1 MVRITSVASVL
12 APVITRVVTRAAA
25 RRVYPNNWRNVILES
40 TLLILA
46 LCAAP
51 IFAANPLAS
60 FYDSQLKGAESD
72 VTSLAAAMP
81 ANKYDFAPTN
91 GAFTGVRT
99 FAQQVKHL
107 ATVMYQVS
115 AAALNQKPPVDTGSG
130 DNGPDSVRTKDQVL
144 AYLKGAFAFAHKSI
158 ATLTEQ
164 NQLEN
169 VKSPF
174 GGTMPRV
181 LTASMVTSHTFD
193 HYGQMVVYARM
204 NGVVPPA
211 SLPAPPKP

>member
-1 MVRITSVASVL
+1 LRLS
-12 APVITRVVTRAAA
+12 
-25 RRVYPNNWRNVILES
+25 
-40 TLLILA
+40 LLMLA

-51 IFAANPLAS
+51 VFAADPLAA

-99 FAQQVKHL
+99 FGQQVKHL

-115 AAALNQKPPVDTGSG
+115 AAALNQRPPVDTGAD
-130 DNGPDSVRTKDQVL
+130 DNGPDSVRTKEQVL

-158 ATLTEQ
+158 ATLTVQ

-181 LTASMVTSHTFD
+181 LTASMPTSHTFD

-204 NGVVPPA
+204 NGVIPPA
-211 SLPAPPKP
+211 SLPASK

>member
-1 MVRITSVASVL
+1 LKLS
-12 APVITRVVTRAAA
+12 
-25 RRVYPNNWRNVILES
+25 
-40 TLLILA
+40 LLLLA

-51 IFAANPLAS
+51 VFAADPLAA
-60 FYDSQLKGAESD
+60 FYDSQLKGVERD
-72 VTSLAAAMP
+72 VTSLAGAMP

-107 ATVMYQVS
+107 ATVMYLVAGS
-115 AAALNQKPPVDTGSG
+115 ALNQKPPVDVGSG
-130 DNGPDSVRTKDQVL
+130 ENGPDSVRTKEQVL
-144 AYLKGAFAFAHKSI
+144 EYLKGAFAFAHKSI
-158 ATLTEQ
+158 ATLTAQ

-174 GGTMPRV
+174 EGTVPRV
-181 LTASMVTSHTFD
+181 FTASFVTAHTFD

-211 SLPAPPKP
+211 SMPAPPK

>member
-1 MVRITSVASVL
+1 LKLTLLLLALSA
-12 APVITRVVTRAAA
+12 APV
-25 RRVYPNNWRNVILES
+25 
-40 TLLILA
+40 
-46 LCAAP
+46 
-51 IFAANPLAS
+51 FAANPLAD
-60 FYDSQLKGAESD
+60 FYDGELKGVEHD
-72 VTSLAAAMP
+72 VTSLATAMP

-115 AAALNQKPPVDTGSG
+115 GAALNQKPPVDTGAG
-130 DNGPDSVRTKDQVL
+130 DNGPDSVRTKEQVL
-144 AYLKGAFAFAHKSI
+144 AYLKGSFAFAHKAI
-158 ATLTEQ
+158 ATLTPQ

-181 LTASMVTSHTFD
+181 LTASMPTSHSFD

-211 SLPAPPKP
+211 SMPAPPK

>member
-1 MVRITSVASVL
+1 MFALLPDVYCRC
-12 APVITRVVTRAAA
+12 
-25 RRVYPNNWRNVILES
+25 VYPNCWRNVILRLS
-40 TLLILA
+40 LLMLA

-51 IFAANPLAS
+51 VFAADPLAA
-60 FYDSQLKGAESD
+60 FYDSQLKGAEKD

-91 GAFTGVRT
+91 GSFTGVRT

-115 AAALNQKPPVDTGSG
+115 AAALNQKPPVDTGAG
-130 DNGPDSVRTKDQVL
+130 DNGPDSVRTKEQVL
-144 AYLKGAFAFAHKSI
+144 DYLKGAFAFAHKSI
-158 ATLTEQ
+158 ATLTAQ

-181 LTASMVTSHTFD
+181 LTASMPTSHTFD

-204 NGVVPPA
+204 NGVIPPA
-211 SLPAPPKP
+211 SMPAPAK

>member
-1 MVRITSVASVL
+1 LKLS
-12 APVITRVVTRAAA
+12 
-25 RRVYPNNWRNVILES
+25 
-40 TLLILA
+40 LLMLA

-51 IFAANPLAS
+51 VFAADPLAA

-107 ATVMYQVS
+107 ATIMYQVS
-115 AAALNQKPPVDTGSG
+115 AAALNQKPPVDIGTGE
-130 DNGPDSVRTKDQVL
+130 NGPDSVRTKEQVL

-158 ATLTEQ
+158 ATLTVQ

-181 LTASMVTSHTFD
+181 LTASMPTSHTFD

-204 NGVVPPA
+204 NGVIPPA
-211 SLPAPPKP
+211 SLPAPPK

>member
-1 MVRITSVASVL
+1 MASFIAAVGIGVVA
-12 APVITRVVTRAAA
+12 RC
-25 RRVYPNNWRNVILES
+25 VYSNSWRKVILRLS
-40 TLLILA
+40 LLMLA

-51 IFAANPLAS
+51 IFAADPLAA
-60 FYDSQLKGAESD
+60 FYDGELKGVEKD
-72 VTSLAAAMP
+72 VTGLAGAMP

-91 GAFTGVRT
+91 GSFTGVRT

-107 ATVMYQVS
+107 ATVMYVVS
-115 AAALNQKPPVDTGSG
+115 AAALNQKPPVDTGTG
-130 DNGPDSVRTKDQVL
+130 ENGPDSVRTKEQIL

-158 ATLTEQ
+158 ATLTAQ

-181 LTASMVTSHTFD
+181 LTASMPTSHSFD

-211 SLPAPPKP
+211 SMPAPPKK